1 MRNLACLEAGG
12 AFLILII
19 IFNPIR
25 VTEGAKY
32 AFITFIA
39 GNWLVS
45 KLFAEETH

>member
-12 AFLILII
+12 AFFILII

-25 VTEGAKY
+25 VTEGAKNT
-32 AFITFIA
+32 FITFTTS
-39 GNWLVS
+39 NWLVS